1 MQNFIF
7 VNFFSVFLLFSSM
20 TLVLGIRA
28 SENEIVAEI
37 EENISQLIEKTKKS
51 RSVSSERGV
60 ERIMLRMAG
69 TGFLA
74 LSRNEIFAESQTI
87 FQEDDLEEEV
97 PGDVD
102 ASSRSQYVPTVGLGE
117 KLFTVPSSFL
127 LQV

>member
-1 MQNFIF
+1 
-7 VNFFSVFLLFSSM
+7 M

-102 ASSRSQYVPTVGLGE
+102 ASSRSHTRSRGEAIYSPFQLFAAGLTH
-117 KLFTVPSSFL
+117 FSPL
-127 LQV
+127 L